1 MSPELR
7 CNKCGAIEIFKNGRV
22 GARCLWCSGTM
33 EFVKKSHQQ
42 SSSGTSSIAD
52 EITKLAKLKADGL
65 ITDEEFTK
73 MKQDLI
79 SKK

>member
-1 MSPELR
+1 MWPTW
-7 CNKCGAIEIFKNGRV
+7 IEFP
-22 GARCLWCSGTM
+22 
-33 EFVKKSHQQ
+33 KKQDQ
-42 SSSGTSSIAD
+42 GTSSIAD